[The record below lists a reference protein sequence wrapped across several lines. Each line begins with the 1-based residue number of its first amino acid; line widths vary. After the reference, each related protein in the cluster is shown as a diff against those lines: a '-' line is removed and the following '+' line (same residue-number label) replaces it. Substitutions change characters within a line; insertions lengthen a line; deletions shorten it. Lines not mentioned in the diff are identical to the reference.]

1 VTVDTDEGNEGT
13 GYKALGKKLTALWL
27 VATDAAT
34 KNDIASQIGCVERT
48 IYRWIDEA
56 LNWKPDFVRTL
67 DPLIRDYLMEHNPVL
82 KAELEKSYITDE
94 VHRKELSL
102 VLNRLVFLW
111 QRSIDYCP
119 EDSYEGLIINEH
131 DLYFID
137 PMIVDCLF
145 QHLQAEGGEFAKLK
159 HWSDLFSLKLAENRA
174 VALNKLVELKKTRM
188 FRGICLRCE
197 STELSGS
204 TSSASR

>member
-1 VTVDTDEGNEGT
+1 MTTYSDVGDEGT
-13 GYKALGKKLTALWL
+13 GYKALGKKLRALWL

-34 KNDIASQIGCVERT
+34 KSDIASEIGCVERT

-67 DPLIRDYLMEHNPVL
+67 DPLIRKFLMDNNPDL
-82 KAELEKSYITDE
+82 KAELEKSYVTDE

-102 VLNRLVFLW
+102 LLNRLVFLW

-131 DLYFID
+131 DLYHID
-137 PMIVDCLF
+137 PMIADCLF
-145 QHLQAEGGEFAKLK
+145 QHLQAEGGEFSKLE
-159 HWSDLFSLKLAENRA
+159 HWSDLFNLKLASNRA
-174 VALNKLVELKKTRM
+174 AALDKLVELKKTRR

-197 STELSGS
+197 STEQSEN
-204 TSSASR
+204 TSSESR